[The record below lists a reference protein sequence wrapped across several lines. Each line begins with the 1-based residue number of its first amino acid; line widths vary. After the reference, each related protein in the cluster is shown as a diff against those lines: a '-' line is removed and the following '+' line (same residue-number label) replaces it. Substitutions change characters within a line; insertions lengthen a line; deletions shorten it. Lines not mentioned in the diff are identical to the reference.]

1 MSFLSGEP
9 MPVIESLIESY
20 RKYSDGLEELGLARR
35 WSHWG
40 DSNSR
45 PSDYESDALPG

>member
-20 RKYSDGLEELGLARR
+20 RKYSDGLEELGHSVILEPLGRFELSAF
-35 WSHWG
+35 
-40 DSNSR
+40 
-45 PSDYESDALPG
+45 